1 MAEEEIRGPQE
12 LTEKTIESE
21 SEDFSDD
28 DDEEDALA
36 YDSDPEAAKD
46 DEDAEEGADYHM
58 EKLRQYQLN
67 RLRYYYA
74 VIECNSVFAADKIY
88 AECDGMEY
96 ESTATK
102 FDLRF
107 IPDDMTFDDEPKDV
121 CTEMPDT
128 SKYMPRLFTTTAL
141 QQAKVELTWDENDL
155 DRKELNDKLVS
166 GKLNEVADQEL
177 RKYVAYSSDE
187 ADDDKEEKKAEE
199 KPKKKKNKKV
209 KKKAKQ
215 SDEESEDDEESKPVE
230 KTSKL
235 FLNNLQMYL

>member
-1 MAEEEIRGPQE
+1 MAEEELRGPQE

-21 SEDFSDD
+21 SEDLSDD
-28 DDEEDALA
+28 DDDDEDALA
-36 YDSDPEAAKD
+36 YDSDPDAAKD
-46 DEDAEEGADYHM
+46 EDEAEEGADYHM

-67 RLRYYYA
+67 RLRYFYA

-107 IPDDMTFDDEPKDV
+107 VPDDMTFDDEPKDV

-155 DRKELNDKLVS
+155 DRKELNDKLMA

-187 ADDDKEEKKAEE
+187 ADEVAEE
-199 KPKKKKNKKV
+199 DAKVIVKKKKNG
-209 KKKAKQ
+209 KKKSTQ
-215 SDEESEDDEESKPVE
+215 SDEDSADETESKPAK
-230 KTSKL
+230 KTGNCICNIIL
-235 FLNNLQMYL
+235 FFII

>member
-12 LTEKTIESE
+12 LTEKTIESD

-28 DDEEDALA
+28 DEDEEDALA
-36 YDSDPEAAKD
+36 YDSDPDAAKD
-46 DEDAEEGADYHM
+46 EEDVEEGADYHM
-58 EKLRQYQLN
+58 EKLRTYQLN
-67 RLRYYYA
+67 RLRYFYA

-187 ADDDKEEKKAEE
+187 AVEDDEAKKVEE
-199 KPKKKKNKKV
+199 KPTKKKKL
-209 KKKAKQ
+209 KKKAKE
-215 SDEESEDDEESKPVE
+215 SDEESADDEDSKPAK
-230 KTSKL
+230 KTGKL
-235 FLNNLQMYL
+235 N